1 MPGYVIVER
10 SVLNLSRE
18 SGIVAHAEE
27 IGFLDFLR
35 ELAGEEVP
43 FPKFAELR
51 LVGLEEVLFAAR
63 PNDAELALDFHR
75 RLRQAAPEL
84 ERRLI
89 SIQVVFQ
96 GTLVRGDTLWVEYRG
111 QKLPV
116 ANIFGSPPP
125 QADARGNRF
134 YHSNF
139 NLTHA

>member
-1 MPGYVIVER
+1 MRGYLLVER
-10 SVLNLSRE
+10 ADLSSSRE
-18 SGIVAHAEE
+18 RGMTAHAEE
-27 IGFLDFLR
+27 LGILDFLR
-35 ELAGEEVP
+35 EVSADGIS

-63 PNDAELALDFHR
+63 PEDGEMAFDIHR
-75 RLRQAAPEL
+75 RLRRAAPEL

-89 SIQVVFQ
+89 SIQVVFL
-96 GTLVRGDTLWVEYRG
+96 GSLVRGDTLWVEYRG
-111 QKLPV
+111 QKLPI

-125 QADARGNRF
+125 QTDARGNRF

>member
-1 MPGYVIVER
+1 MSGYTIVER
-10 SVLNLSRE
+10 AVLSTSRE
-18 SGIVAHAEE
+18 NGIPAHPEE

-35 ELAGEEVP
+35 ELAGDELS

-63 PNDAELALDFHR
+63 PADGELALEFHR
-75 RLRQAAPEL
+75 LLRRAASEL
-84 ERRLI
+84 DRRLV
-89 SIQVVFQ
+89 SVQVVFQ

-111 QKLPV
+111 QTLPIS
-116 ANIFGSPPP
+116 NIFGSPRP
-125 QADARGNRF
+125 QSDVRGNRF

>member
-1 MPGYVIVER
+1 MTGYVITER
-10 SVLNLSRE
+10 SALTLSRE
-18 SGIVAHAEE
+18 TGITAHAEE
-27 IGFLDFLR
+27 LGFLDFLR
-35 ELAGEEVP
+35 ELAADELP

-51 LVGLEEVLFAAR
+51 LTGLEEVLFAAR
-63 PNDAELALDFHR
+63 PEGAELASDFHR
-75 RLRQAAPEL
+75 RLRRAAPEL

-89 SIQVVFQ
+89 AIQVVFE
-96 GTLVRGDTLWVEYRG
+96 GKLVRGDTLWVEYRG
-111 QKLPV
+111 QKLPI

>member
-1 MPGYVIVER
+1 MPGYVILER
-10 SVLNLSRE
+10 SALNVSRE
-18 SGIVAHAEE
+18 NGIVAHAEE

-35 ELAGEEVP
+35 ELAAEEMP
-43 FPKFAELR
+43 FPKFTELR

-63 PNDAELALDFHR
+63 PNDAELGLEFHR
-75 RLRQAAPEL
+75 RLRKAAPEL

-89 SIQVVFQ
+89 SVQVVFQ
-96 GTLVRGDTLWVEYRG
+96 GTLVRGDSLWVEYRG

-125 QADARGNRF
+125 QADGRGNRF

>member
-10 SVLNLSRE
+10 SALNLARE
-18 SGIVAHAEE
+18 RGIVAHAEE

-35 ELAGEEVP
+35 ELAAEELP
-43 FPKFAELR
+43 FPKFTELR
-51 LVGLEEVLFAAR
+51 LLGLEEILFAAR

-75 RLRQAAPEL
+75 RLRQAAPQL

-89 SIQVVFQ
+89 SIQVVFE

-111 QKLPV
+111 QKLSI

-125 QADARGNRF
+125 QTDARGNRF
-134 YHSNF
+134 YHANF
-139 NLTHA
+139 SLTHA

>member
-1 MPGYVIVER
+1 MLGYVIVER
-10 SVLNLSRE
+10 SSLSRSRE
-18 SGIVAHAEE
+18 TGLQAYAEE

-35 ELAGEEVP
+35 ELAAEEMP

-51 LVGLEEVLFAAR
+51 LLGLEEVLFAAS
-63 PNDAELALDFHR
+63 PGDAELALDFHR
-75 RLRQAAPEL
+75 RLRRAAPEL

-125 QADARGNRF
+125 QVDARGNRF
-134 YHSNF
+134 YHTNF

>member
-10 SVLNLSRE
+10 SALNLSRDG
-18 SGIVAHAEE
+18 GIIAHADE

-35 ELAGEEVP
+35 ELAAEEIP
-43 FPKFAELR
+43 FPKFTELR
-51 LVGLEEVLFAAR
+51 VAGLEEVLFAAR

-75 RLRQAAPEL
+75 RLRQVASEL

-89 SIQVVFQ
+89 SVQVVFH
-96 GTLVRGDTLWVEYRG
+96 GSLVRGDTLWVEYRG

>member
-10 SVLNLSRE
+10 DTLSLSRE
-18 SGIVAHAEE
+18 TGIPAHAEAL
-27 IGFLDFLR
+27 GFLDFLR
-35 ELAGEEVP
+35 ELGADEMP
-43 FPKFAELR
+43 FPKFTELR

-63 PNDAELALDFHR
+63 PDDAELALDFHR
-75 RLRQAAPEL
+75 RLRRAAPEL

-111 QKLPV
+111 HKLPV

-125 QADARGNRF
+125 QTDPRGHRF